1 MRLQCEFESDVA
13 QHSTWLLGVLS
24 MIASSSI
31 SEITWSLCFQVCEL
45 IVVDTCSVTREFVL
59 EIQPIWLYLLSY
71 LNRKCTLAA
80 IQFIFQNHLAL
91 MFSVT
96 RCR

>member
-31 SEITWSLCFQVCEL
+31 SEITWSPCFQFREL
-45 IVVDTCSVTREFVL
+45 IFLDTCSVTREFVF
-59 EIQPIWLYLLSY
+59 EIQPIWSY
-71 LNRKCTLAA
+71 LNRKCSLAG
-80 IQFIFQNHLAL
+80 IQFISQIIML
-91 MFSVT
+91 
-96 RCR
+96 